1 MSTLSNIQPIYDAL
15 HEKLINNFN
24 IEFDTKQQQT
34 YYFTISQNH
43 TLPFNLI
50 INTDQHNVLTN
61 FQFTFNN
68 GPIRTQYVNQQQ
80 AVVNQITNILTKQ
93 FNLTHARV
101 IPTKTYILW
110 KENLIYDNNPHSISQ
125 QHVFWI
131 LRSVL

>member
-1 MSTLSNIQPIYDAL
+1 MSTLSNVQPIYDAL

-50 INTDQHNVLTN
+50 INTDQHNVLTS

-68 GPIRTQYVNQQQ
+68 GPIGTQYVNQQQ

-101 IPTKTYILW
+101 IPTKTYI
-110 KENLIYDNNPHSISQ
+110 
-125 QHVFWI
+125 F
-131 LRSVL
+131 